1 MPISDSNELVRF
13 SLPRE
18 LADDIRALQRDLGER
33 DPKPGKFFRDRA
45 AGLIQR
51 ERQRQAD
58 REALANSAR
67 TAAEIRQL
75 RERFDKFL
83 GIFHA
88 YSKLQTETTAG
99 TLAALA
105 SQIDS
110 MQQQLAQVD
119 FAAALNAQDG
129 K

>member
-1 MPISDSNELVRF
+1 MPVSEANELVRF

-18 LADDIRALQRDLGER
+18 LADEIRALQRDLGER
-33 DPKPGKFFRDRA
+33 DPKAGKFFRDRA

-58 REALANSAR
+58 REGLASLAK
-67 TAAEIRQL
+67 TAADVGQL

-83 GIFHA
+83 GIFHT
-88 YSKLQTETTAG
+88 YSKLQTETIAG
-99 TLAALA
+99 TLAAMA
-105 SQIDS
+105 SQLDAV
-110 MQQQLAQVD
+110 QQQLAEAS
-119 FAAALNAQDG
+119 FSSALNAEDG

>member
-1 MPISDSNELVRF
+1 MPISDNNELVRF

-18 LADDIRALQRDLGER
+18 LADEIRALQRDLGER

-58 REALANSAR
+58 REGLANQAR

-83 GIFHA
+83 GIFHS

-99 TLAALA
+99 TLAAIATQLETL
-105 SQIDS
+105 
-110 MQQQLAQVD
+110 QQQLVD
-119 FAAALNAQDG
+119 ASFAAALNAQDG